1 MVKMMPSLENGIEV
15 VGFLKQ
21 MDFKDEDEPV
31 YLLYL
36 ILVLY
41 LISPANVLNIRSKL
55 KLQFKVWYA
64 WKICVRKF

>member
-1 MVKMMPSLENGIEV
+1 MPSLENGIEV

-41 LISPANVLNIRSKL
+41 LIPPANILNIRSKL

>member
-1 MVKMMPSLENGIEV
+1 MPSLENGIEV